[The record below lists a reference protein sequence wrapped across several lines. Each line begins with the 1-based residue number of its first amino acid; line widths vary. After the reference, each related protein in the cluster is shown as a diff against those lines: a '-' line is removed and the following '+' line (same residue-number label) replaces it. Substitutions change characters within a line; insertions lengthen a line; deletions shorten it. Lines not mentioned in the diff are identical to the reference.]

1 MGRWRNGRTKAPWEK
16 PYVHTD
22 ERDGGKYIDPDEY
35 MNLKRV
41 KEQRS
46 KLSRIVRSRPGTAQG
61 R

>member
-1 MGRWRNGRTKAPWEK
+1 MGRRRNGRTKAPWEK

-22 ERDGGKYIDPDEY
+22 KQDGGKYIDPDEY

-61 R
+61 Q

>member
-1 MGRWRNGRTKAPWEK
+1 MGKWRDGRTKAPWEK

-35 MNLKRV
+35 LNLEPVR
-41 KEQRS
+41 EQRR
-46 KLSRIVRSRPGTAQG
+46 KLSRIVRSRPGAAQD